1 MSFVKVKFVV
11 LNYTIYVIEL
21 VRQQRL
27 KKDFNTNLNWRSCS
41 VSFNHA
47 FLLSAKILFFYG
59 KIFTV
64 MNMEKVLHR
73 LRELREDND
82 LRQEDI
88 ANLLKT
94 TQQVYSRYEK
104 GINEIPIRHLITI
117 ARFYNVSIDYIV
129 GVDCVDL
136 SRFST
141 CNVRNALYC
150 KSIIVLKNDESL
162 LACAYCL

>member
-1 MSFVKVKFVV
+1 M
-11 LNYTIYVIEL
+11 I
-21 VRQQRL
+21 
-27 KKDFNTNLNWRSCS
+27 
-41 VSFNHA
+41 
-47 FLLSAKILFFYG
+47 FYG

-64 MNMEKVLHR
+64 MNMEKILHR

-117 ARFYNVSIDYIV
+117 ARFYDVSIDYLV
-129 GVDCVDL
+129 GETDTKK
-136 SRFST
+136 R
-141 CNVRNALYC
+141 Y
-150 KSIIVLKNDESL
+150 K
-162 LACAYCL
+162 

>member
-1 MSFVKVKFVV
+1 
-11 LNYTIYVIEL
+11 
-21 VRQQRL
+21 
-27 KKDFNTNLNWRSCS
+27 
-41 VSFNHA
+41 
-47 FLLSAKILFFYG
+47 
-59 KIFTV
+59 

-117 ARFYNVSIDYIV
+117 ARFYNVSIDYLV
-129 GVDCVDL
+129 GETDTKK
-136 SRFST
+136 R
-141 CNVRNALYC
+141 Y
-150 KSIIVLKNDESL
+150 KS
-162 LACAYCL
+162 

>member
-1 MSFVKVKFVV
+1 MDME
-11 LNYTIYVIEL
+11 NI
-21 VRQQRL
+21 RL
-27 KKDFNTNLNWRSCS
+27 
-41 VSFNHA
+41 
-47 FLLSAKILFFYG
+47 
-59 KIFTV
+59 
-64 MNMEKVLHR
+64 R

-129 GVDCVDL
+129 GETEIKK
-136 SRFST
+136 R
-141 CNVRNALYC
+141 Y
-150 KSIIVLKNDESL
+150 E
-162 LACAYCL
+162 